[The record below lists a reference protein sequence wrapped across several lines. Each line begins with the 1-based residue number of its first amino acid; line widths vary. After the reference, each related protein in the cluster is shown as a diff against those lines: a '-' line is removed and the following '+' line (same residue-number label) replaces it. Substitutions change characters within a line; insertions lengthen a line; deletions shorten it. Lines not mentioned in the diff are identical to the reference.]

1 MSLISSGKVLKL
13 SIRYLKFSFFSILD
27 KIMFAT
33 LYPVGGGFFW
43 PPRLSLLF
51 HRILQTGSAFE
62 NIKGQR
68 EWRNIPSGELFYRT
82 FVFPLYAVLQHH
94 ATCYLLHHQAVH
106 KTFHNLLL
114 LNSIFDM
121 VKSFISNVL
130 LYLYCKCIC
139 IRHSQA
145 PLYLQVNL

>member
-1 MSLISSGKVLKL
+1 ML
-13 SIRYLKFSFFSILD
+13 
-27 KIMFAT
+27 AT

-51 HRILQTGSAFE
+51 HRILHTGSAFR

-68 EWRNIPSGELFYRT
+68 KGRAIPLGGL
-82 FVFPLYAVLQHH
+82 FVFPFYTVLQHH
-94 ATCYLLHHQAVH
+94 VTFYVLHHQAVH

-121 VKSFISNVL
+121 VKCYRCISNVL
-130 LYLYCKCIC
+130 LYL
-139 IRHSQA
+139 
-145 PLYLQVNL
+145 